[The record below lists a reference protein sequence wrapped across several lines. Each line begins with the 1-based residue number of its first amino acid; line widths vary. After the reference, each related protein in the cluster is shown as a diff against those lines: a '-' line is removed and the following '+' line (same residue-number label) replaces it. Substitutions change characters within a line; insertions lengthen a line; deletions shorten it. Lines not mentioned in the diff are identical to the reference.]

1 MRAVKIS
8 VFCIPAFGH
17 LNPIIAAAKELTDR
31 GCDVTFYASPFHK
44 EAAEKTG
51 ADVKIVQTPYDGRI
65 NELAKYSG
73 KRLFTVAR
81 TALEYAEAVLDRTFD
96 EIKENPPDI
105 ILHDVMTVNARAACR
120 ILKIP
125 SAVIVPVFAL
135 EERKIPKAAAR
146 MIEVPVHNMIP
157 SISEIIGFFGA
168 VRSISSKYGIKKR
181 DIQWVFNDY
190 GDVNIITTSRE
201 FQYSSH
207 RFPEERFKFTGP
219 LLFEGREKPAD
230 FSVDKKKKTVL
241 VSLGTLYNH
250 NSDFYEKCI
259 KAFAGTDYNVVMSV
273 NDEKILNI
281 AQNAGKN
288 FYARK
293 YVPQLQ
299 VLKYAD
305 VFVTHAGMN
314 SVNEALYNGV
324 PLVCAPQALD
334 QFMNADRVRQLGA
347 GVVLKKTSPEKI
359 RNAVE
364 MMLSEPSFKKRAAE
378 IGKGLKKGGGVKRA
392 ADEIMRVRKGGESE
406 RQ

>member
-1 MRAVKIS
+1 MKIS
-8 VFCIPAFGH
+8 VFCIPVFGH

-31 GCDVTFYASPFHK
+31 GCDVTFYASPYHK

-51 ADVKIVQTPYDGRI
+51 AYVKIITTPYDSII
-65 NELAKYSG
+65 NEVAKYSG
-73 KRLFTVAR
+73 KRLFTVVR
-81 TALEYAEAVLDRTFD
+81 MALEYAEAVLDRTFD
-96 EIKENPPDI
+96 DIKRDSPDI

-125 SAVIVPVFAL
+125 SAVIVPIFAF
-135 EERKIPKAAAR
+135 EERKIPTAPAR
-146 MIEVPVHNMIP
+146 MSPRFILNIIP
-157 SISEIIGFFGA
+157 SISEIVRFSRA

-201 FQYSSH
+201 LQHYPD

-219 LLFEGREKPAD
+219 LLFEGRDKPAD
-230 FSVDKKKKTVL
+230 FSVDRKKKTVL
-241 VSLGTLYNH
+241 VSLGTVYNH
-250 NSDFYEKCI
+250 NPDFYKGCI
-259 KAFAGTDYNVVMSV
+259 DAFAGTDYNVVMSV
-273 NDEKILNI
+273 SDEKILNI
-281 AQNAGKN
+281 AQSAGKN

-334 QFMNADRVRQLGA
+334 QFMNADRARELGA
-347 GVVLKKTSPEKI
+347 GVILKKISPRNI
-359 RNAVE
+359 RSAVE
-364 MMLSEPSFKKRAAE
+364 MMLSVPFFKKRAKE
-378 IGKGLKKGGGVKRA
+378 LGKGLKEGGGVKRA
-392 ADEIMRVRKGGESE
+392 ADEIMKLQKGGESE
-406 RQ
+406 RL